1 MCLAVQTGI
10 WRPHDFFATAVRI
23 FHFGSEH
30 WPVEF
35 RQIFYQKRFQSKIM
49 STYHELGVVFLPQK
63 DLTPSAPSWKALY
76 AAALQSN
83 CALLQSKWPG
93 EENEKTK
100 KKSCSLLYDLLKVT
114 TEIRA
119 TPSDAKE
126 RVWEEAALREHTS
139 STNSNCL
146 PIPPCSPWLT
156 TRPTR
161 TNNRIQETKHTQ
173 TKTRTRTRTRHCRT
187 PQTHN
192 HKTREQQNH
201 TDWQFLPSQTQ
212 QTIHRFRKEEIIE
225 NKQKPVHKDNRSSAW
240 TQQPPDWSD
249 PAAGAEDA
257 KARRSLKQRIPPSV
271 AKNPRRVQNVI
282 ISLLESLYNPLCDAT
297 KVDHQ
302 KKA

>member
-1 MCLAVQTGI
+1 VCLAVQTGI

-30 WPVEF
+30 RPEEF
-35 RQIFYQKRFQSKIM
+35 RQIFYRKRFQSKIM

-93 EENEKTK
+93 EEKEKTK
-100 KKSCSLLYDLLKVT
+100 NKNCSLLYDVLKVT

-126 RVWEEAALREHTS
+126 RVWEEAALCEHTS

-146 PIPPCSPWLT
+146 PIPPCRPWLT

-173 TKTRTRTRTRHCRT
+173 TSTHKQTHTHTHTPEHPRRTITKRWSNKTTRTDSFYRVKR
-187 PQTHN
+187 
-192 HKTREQQNH
+192 
-201 TDWQFLPSQTQ
+201 
-212 QTIHRFRKEEIIE
+212 
-225 NKQKPVHKDNRSSAW
+225 NKQYIDS
-240 TQQPPDWSD
+240 
-249 PAAGAEDA
+249 E
-257 KARRSLKQRIPPSV
+257 
-271 AKNPRRVQNVI
+271 
-282 ISLLESLYNPLCDAT
+282 
-297 KVDHQ
+297 
-302 KKA
+302 KKKS